1 MLTVPSSVTCLGT
14 GRRWMGGTNS
24 PICPVCHRGW
34 RSPVFSGV
42 TKRPPIGKAT
52 ALVPSHERRTL

>member
-1 MLTVPSSVTCLGT
+1 MITVPSGASCLGT

-34 RSPVFSGV
+34 RSLGI
-42 TKRPPIGKAT
+42 TRRPPIGKAS